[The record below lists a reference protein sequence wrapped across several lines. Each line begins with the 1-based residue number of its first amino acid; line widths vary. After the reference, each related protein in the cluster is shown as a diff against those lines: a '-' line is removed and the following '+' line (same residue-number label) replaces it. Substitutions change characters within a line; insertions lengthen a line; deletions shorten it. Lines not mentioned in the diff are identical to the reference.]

1 MAFDFSKYDI
11 SVRKVSIGFFFV
23 VLASTLGISLSM
35 VMVASSATWL
45 YFIRAP
51 NIPVVLIQIFI
62 VLVASVLALSS
73 SWMIVE
79 WIFKKVNPFK
89 KEKLNYIDHIMLSA
103 LFLMSVLA
111 SALYFFNI
119 IGIAF
124 AVLVL
129 WLGKTKIWRILGV
142 LTVTLNIV
150 IQIALFFTVW
160 R

>member
-1 MAFDFSKYDI
+1 MAFDFSKYDV

-45 YFIRAP
+45 YFIRVP

-119 IGIAF
+119 IAIAF